1 MTVVMA
7 AALCADQTSAA
18 APQVRVQP
26 SVASRVM
33 DRLSQSLRR
42 VVPSVK
48 VVETRRDGDAIQSV
62 VIVPEPVL
70 VQQPALSPFHFR
82 LPPPLR

>member
-1 MTVVMA
+1 MTVVMT

-33 DRLSQSLRR
+33 DRLSRSLRR
-42 VVPSVK
+42 VMPSVK
-48 VVETRRDGDAIQSV
+48 VVETRRDGDAVQS
-62 VIVPEPVL
+62 IIAAPEPVII
-70 VQQPALSPFHFR
+70 QQPSLSPFEFR
-82 LPPPLR
+82 LPPPTA

>member
-7 AALCADQTSAA
+7 AALCADRTAAA
-18 APQVRVQP
+18 APQVRPQP

-48 VVETRRDGDAIQSV
+48 VVEVRRDGDAVQS
-62 VIVPEPVL
+62 IVTAPEPL
-70 VQQPALSPFHFR
+70 LIQQPSLSPFEFR
-82 LPPPLR
+82 LPPPIL